1 MGRFD
6 KPLLQVREGA
16 LYSVVAAHAVDSGAG
31 RRGRRAQVQALG
43 GGGVVAPRGAEE
55 ELVQVEDAAGNVAAD
70 KVSVHRLESGGGK
83 DAACEDTIAKAGCE
97 AFDLRFD
104 GVEHVDLGAVGDVA
118 IGPGGVL
125 AYRGAGWIEKAGL
138 REQDEGTIG
147 VAAVPHDGFGSGDF
161 FGGAAEMHGGG
172 AQAIGSAPRGGMMER
187 VIDLEGGGAVAELV

>member
-1 MGRFD
+1 MGRFG
-6 KPLLQVREGA
+6 KSLLQVREGA
-16 LYSVVAAHAVDSGAG
+16 LCSVVAAHAVDSGTG

-118 IGPGGVL
+118 IGPSGVL
-125 AYRGAGWIEKAGL
+125 PCRGAGGVEEAGL
-138 REQDEGTIG
+138 GEQDEGMVGMAT
-147 VAAVPHDGFGSGDF
+147 VAHDGFGSADF

-172 AQAIGSAPRGGMMER
+172 AQAIGSAPRDGVMQR
-187 VIDLEGGGAVAELV
+187 VIDLEGGGAVAELG